1 MCQLISSI
9 QSKNGF
15 VSEALCE
22 TKKYDLVDQRY
33 QRTKTN
39 ARYELRQWILDNI
52 RLSSIEL
59 SSSRDSRKYKPTTT
73 CLGKMAARSEI
84 ENIAAGANYP
94 SECGQA
100 NSDVPVASSHN
111 LSNDPGPVRKEES
124 SSKASPRRRSS
135 RDRNVRRL
143 LSTFN
148 HTSNSIVEG
157 EHERNLLKLIIH
169 VFSFLSL
176 CFYYDSSEL
185 PSILW
190 SKKSIRLS
198 GVGRTAHTFYR
209 RIRTLFFSDSSKEE
223 YQPLF
228 LSGSRRRKRSH
239 KRNPSPS
246 GVKDTSGIVII
257 VAAATTSVGDIGST
271 AQCQDE
277 IRVERATKPEEPAIY
292 IIDNFL
298 TQSELEYFDQKI
310 HSIAFQRSFVDNMGS
325 DDDNDK
331 EAKSTIESE
340 NARHDKLENEKNQD
354 EVAVP
359 TKNQN
364 GVCDGDASITK
375 CLDSVDQQSQ
385 KDSTKNKKGEKKA
398 KKRKRKTIV
407 DDSHRTSTFYSF
419 RKLHDTKISALEQR
433 IANILGCWVHQIE
446 ALQLVRYLPGQFFG
460 IHHDLGNLLE
470 DDSVELPRKDLAC
483 KRRLVTIFCYL
494 NTLGDEEG
502 GCTYFPKCGDL
513 RVKPQRGR
521 AVLWCNITPDGKPDS
536 RTIHAGEAVKALS
549 SERTSQTSCAK
560 KNSVANEC
568 SPGNSSSNELVQ
580 PKSKDG
586 KKVQTTKYGLNI
598 WVCEE

>member
-1 MCQLISSI
+1 
-9 QSKNGF
+9 
-15 VSEALCE
+15 
-22 TKKYDLVDQRY
+22 
-33 QRTKTN
+33 
-39 ARYELRQWILDNI
+39 
-52 RLSSIEL
+52 
-59 SSSRDSRKYKPTTT
+59 
-73 CLGKMAARSEI
+73 MAARSEI

-94 SECGQA
+94 SDCGQA
-100 NSDVPVASSHN
+100 NSDVPVASSPT
-111 LSNDPGPVRKEES
+111 LSNGPGPVRKEED

-148 HTSNSIVEG
+148 HTSNNIVEG
-157 EHERNLLKLIIH
+157 EHERNLLKSIAYVR
-169 VFSFLSL
+169 VFLALTHFVSIATLPNFHPSFAQ
-176 CFYYDSSEL
+176 
-185 PSILW
+185 
-190 SKKSIRLS
+190 KSIRLS

-209 RIRTLFFSDSSKEE
+209 RMRTLFFSDSSEEE

-228 LSGSRRRKRSH
+228 LNGSRRRKRSH
-239 KRNPSPS
+239 IRNPSPT
-246 GVKDTSGIVII
+246 GVKETTESANDAT
-257 VAAATTSVGDIGST
+257 TTSVEDIGSA

-298 TQSELEYFDQKI
+298 THSELEYFDQKI
-310 HSIAFQRSFVDNMGS
+310 HSISFEKSFVDNMGY
-325 DDDNDK
+325 DDDDENDEEA
-331 EAKSTIESE
+331 EAKSPIESE
-340 NARHDKLENEKNQD
+340 NARHDTLQNEKKKD
-354 EVAVP
+354 DVVVP
-359 TKNQN
+359 TKKQN
-364 GVCDGDASITK
+364 DVCNGETPTK
-375 CLDSVDQQSQ
+375 KCHDSVDQQSQ
-385 KDSTKNKKGEKKA
+385 KDSTKKKKGGKKA
-398 KKRKRKTIV
+398 KKRKRRTIV

-419 RKLHDTKISALEQR
+419 RKLHDSKISALEQR

-536 RTIHAGEAVKALS
+536 RTIHAGEAVKSVS
-549 SERTSQTSCAK
+549 SESPPKTSCAK

-568 SPGNSSSNELVQ
+568 SPGKSTNSELVQ
-580 PKSKDG
+580 PKSKDS

-598 WVCEE
+598 WICEE